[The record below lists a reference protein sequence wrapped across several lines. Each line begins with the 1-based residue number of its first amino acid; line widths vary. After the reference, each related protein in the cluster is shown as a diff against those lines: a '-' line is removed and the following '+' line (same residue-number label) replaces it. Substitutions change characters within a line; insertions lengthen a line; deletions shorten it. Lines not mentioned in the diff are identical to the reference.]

1 MTEPDLDTDKLDNA
15 ALAILSLTLHDGN
28 RVWKG
33 IDWSIANRLHEKGL
47 IHDPVGKAK
56 SLALTEA
63 GLARAE
69 AALAE
74 LLGRLQSNDTQWP
87 TP

>member
-1 MTEPDLDTDKLDNA
+1 MAEFELDTEKLDNA

-33 IDWSIANRLHEKGL
+33 IDWSIADRLHAKGL
-47 IHDPVGKAK
+47 IHDPIGKAK
-56 SLALTEA
+56 SLALTED

-69 AALAE
+69 VALAK
-74 LLGRLQSNDTQWP
+74 LFVKRSDDPKRPQP
-87 TP
+87 

>member
-1 MTEPDLDTDKLDNA
+1 MAEFELDTEKLDNA

-33 IDWSIANRLHEKGL
+33 IDWSITDRLHAKRL
-47 IHDPVGKAK
+47 IHDPIGKAK

-69 AALAE
+69 SALAE
-74 LLGRLQSNDTQWP
+74 LFVKRSDDPKRSEQ
-87 TP
+87 